1 MLNTPLRVNIPQ
13 TEIESFCNRYGIRKL
28 SLFGSILHADFSSN
42 SDVDLL
48 VEYFPEQRITF
59 LDMVQQETELTALIG
74 RKVDLRTPMELSRHF
89 RKAVLAEA
97 QVIYDAALLP
107 A

>member
-1 MLNTPLRVNIPQ
+1 MLNIPVGFSIPQ
-13 TEIESFCNRYGIRKL
+13 AEIEPFCNRYGICKL
-28 SLFGSILHADFSSN
+28 SLFGSILHGDFSSN

-48 VEYFPEQRITF
+48 VEYFPEQRVTF

-97 QVIYDAALLP
+97 QVIYEFAG
-107 A
+107 

>member
-1 MLNTPLRVNIPQ
+1 MLNTPLRINIPQ
-13 TEIESFCNRYGIRKL
+13 TEIESLCNLYGIRKL
-28 SLFGSILHADFSSN
+28 SLFGSVLHDEFNSG

-48 VEYFPEQRITF
+48 VEYFPEQRVTF

-97 QVIYDAALLP
+97 QVIYEFAG
-107 A
+107 